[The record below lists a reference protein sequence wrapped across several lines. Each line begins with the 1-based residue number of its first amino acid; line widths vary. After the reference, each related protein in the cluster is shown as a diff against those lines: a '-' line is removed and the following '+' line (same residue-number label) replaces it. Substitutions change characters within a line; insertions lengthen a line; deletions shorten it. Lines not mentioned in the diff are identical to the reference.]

1 MFENLT
7 DKLERSFKILKGEGR
22 ITEINV
28 AETLKEIRRALIDA
42 DVNYKVAKT
51 FTDEVKQKALG
62 QDVLKAVKPGQMMT
76 KIVRDELAELM
87 GGTATDIRLEGTPAV
102 ILIAGLQGSGKT
114 TFSGKLASL
123 LKSKKGRQVLLVAGG
138 GSVKKNGAYDAV
150 AASLKEAGLP
160 WCELWGVQANP
171 RSGKVYEGIDLAR
184 TEGVD
189 FLLAIGGGSVI
200 DTAKAIGMGVPYD
213 GDFWDFFTGK
223 AKIEHT
229 LPIGTVLTISAA
241 GSEGSDSCVITQE
254 DGNLKWGCPK
264 TDLIR
269 PKFSVLD
276 PIYTYSLPD
285 YQLACGAVD
294 MLAHLC
300 ERYFT
305 NTLDVALTDRLCEAV
320 MKTIVDAAP
329 KALADHSDYASHA
342 DLMWAG
348 MLAHNNSCGI
358 GRDQDWASHQ
368 IEHELSAFYDCAHG
382 AGLAVVMPAWMEYV
396 CGHDVMRFARFAVN
410 VFGCEMDFAH
420 PERTAQAG
428 IRRLRDFFRTLGM
441 PATLE
446 EVGGRA
452 EDIPAMVAHRC
463 EKPNGFPFGGFVK
476 VQEADME
483 AILRR
488 CAN

>member
-1 MFENLT
+1 MRMILNETSYFGAGCRKELKTEMANRGYKKAFVVS
-7 DKLERSFKILKGEGR
+7 DKDLVKF
-22 ITEINV
+22 NV
-28 AETLKEIRRALIDA
+28 AKL
-42 DVNYKVAKT
+42 V
-51 FTDEVKQKALG
+51 TDELDEMGAEYVLFDDVK
-62 QDVLKAVKPGQMMT
+62 
-76 KIVRDELAELM
+76 
-87 GGTATDIRLEGTPAV
+87 
-102 ILIAGLQGSGKT
+102 
-114 TFSGKLASL
+114 
-123 LKSKKGRQVLLVAGG
+123 
-138 GSVKKNGAYDAV
+138 
-150 AASLKEAGLP
+150 
-160 WCELWGVQANP
+160 ANP
-171 RSGKVYEGIDLAR
+171 TIHNVQTGYKLFKEFNPDVII
-184 TEGVD
+184 
-189 FLLAIGGGSVI
+189 AIGGGSVI
-200 DTAKAIGMGVPYD
+200 DTAKAIGVGVPYQ
-213 GDFWDFFTGK
+213 GDFWDFFFLK
-223 AKIEHT
+223 AQPTAT
-229 LPIGTVLTISAA
+229 LPVATVLTISAA

-276 PIYTYSLPD
+276 PTYTYSLPD

-305 NTLDVALTDRLCEAV
+305 NTPDVALTDRLCEAV

-452 EDIPAMVAHRC
+452 EDISAMVAHRC

-476 VQEADME
+476 IGPEEMT
-483 AILRR
+483 AIYHL
-488 CAN
+488 AE

>member
-1 MFENLT
+1 MTFASIAVLLSCLLVLGSFVLLLVNVNYNVQNIGMLNYILVFVDTDRDPSLSTEEVDDAFTIDQASPETTASGSIVENGG
-7 DKLERSFKILKGEGR
+7 S
-22 ITEINV
+22 
-28 AETLKEIRRALIDA
+28 AETTSDSGNAGQSESSLVRVRGLWDDMSDA
-42 DVNYKVAKT
+42 D
-51 FTDEVKQKALG
+51 
-62 QDVLKAVKPGQMMT
+62 
-76 KIVRDELAELM
+76 I
-87 GGTATDIRLEGTPAV
+87 
-102 ILIAGLQGSGKT
+102 
-114 TFSGKLASL
+114 ASL
-123 LKSKKGRQVLLVAGG
+123 GSK
-138 GSVKKNGAYDAV
+138 
-150 AASLKEAGLP
+150 
-160 WCELWGVQANP
+160 
-171 RSGKVYEGIDLAR
+171 
-184 TEGVD
+184 
-189 FLLAIGGGSVI
+189 
-200 DTAKAIGMGVPYD
+200 YD
-213 GDFWDFFTGK
+213 GDFWDFFCGK
-223 AKIEHT
+223 AKPEKT
-229 LPIGTVLTISAA
+229 TPLGVVLTMSAA
-241 GSEGSDSCVITQE
+241 GSESSNSCVITQE

-276 PIYTYSLPD
+276 PTYTYSLPD

-305 NTLDVALTDRLCEAV
+305 NTPDVALTDRLCEAV

-441 PATLE
+441 PATLA

-452 EDIPAMVAHRC
+452 EDIPAMVDHRC

-476 VQEADME
+476 IQPADME
-483 AILRR
+483 AILRL
-488 CAN
+488 AAGEAQ